1 MSISIALALLLD
13 ILLKRLCEV
22 ATCLIG
28 NTGEHPK
35 KVGQLISKVLLC
47 DLLAWFLALFAI
59 KACHY
64 PRDLP
69 HLFGEDRH
77 IGEGVE
83 VTNAIRL
90 NPFVHS
96 GL

>member
-35 KVGQLISKVLLC
+35 KVGQLVGKVLLC
-47 DLLAWFLALFAI
+47 DLLAWLLALFAI
-59 KACHY
+59 KGV
-64 PRDLP
+64 PLP
-69 HLFGEDRH
+69 ARPPPPLR
-77 IGEGVE
+77 
-83 VTNAIRL
+83 
-90 NPFVHS
+90 
-96 GL
+96 